1 MSAAGPAP
9 EGPGG
14 PGGEGPGGSSG
25 PGGRRAGRDPSS
37 TPMADEL
44 PVRRHGAAAVA
55 AVAAGPCTVVIGA
68 TGSGKTT
75 QLPQLLLDAG
85 LAGPRGVL
93 GVTQPRRVAAVAVA
107 RRVAQERGGAVGGE
121 VGYAVRF
128 EERKSAGTRILYM
141 TDGMLLREAQE
152 DPLLRRYRVLVLDEA
167 HERSLN
173 TDLLFGLLKDVA
185 LNRTAARGPAGPLKL
200 VVTSATLEGE
210 KFAAYFGDCPLLSIP
225 GRTFPVDIKHATE
238 APAPNRVVD
247 AAVAT
252 VLDLH
257 EASPPGDV
265 LCFFTGQGEIER
277 ACRLLEEGVAAMPA
291 GAPGALVLPLFASQ
305 APEHQARV
313 FAPAPAGDG
322 YTRRIVC
329 ATNVAETSLTVPG
342 VVYVVDPGFVKQKQ
356 FNPATNMDSL
366 EVVRI
371 SRVQAVQRAGRAGR
385 TQPGQCF
392 RLYPKATFEEQMPA
406 VTPPEILRTS
416 LEAAVL
422 HLKSLPVSSQ
432 LDVLNFDFLD
442 RPPVE
447 QVRARASERAPPFLC
462 QPCRRHPR

>member
-1 MSAAGPAP
+1 MAP
-9 EGPGG
+9 P
-14 PGGEGPGGSSG
+14 PP
-25 PGGRRAGRDPSS
+25 PPVTTIAPH
-37 TPMADEL
+37 PMAL
-44 PVRRHGAAAVA
+44 APPVA
-55 AVAAGPCTVVIGA
+55 AV
-68 TGSGKTT
+68 
-75 QLPQLLLDAG
+75 
-85 LAGPRGVL
+85 
-93 GVTQPRRVAAVAVA
+93 QP
-107 RRVAQERGGAVGGE
+107 
-121 VGYAVRF
+121 
-128 EERKSAGTRILYM
+128 
-141 TDGMLLREAQE
+141 
-152 DPLLRRYRVLVLDEA
+152 
-167 HERSLN
+167 
-173 TDLLFGLLKDVA
+173 
-185 LNRTAARGPAGPLKL
+185 
-200 VVTSATLEGE
+200 
-210 KFAAYFGDCPLLSIP
+210 
-225 GRTFPVDIKHATE
+225 
-238 APAPNRVVD
+238 
-247 AAVAT
+247 
-252 VLDLH
+252 
-257 EASPPGDV
+257 
-265 LCFFTGQGEIER
+265 
-277 ACRLLEEGVAAMPA
+277 
-291 GAPGALVLPLFASQ
+291 LPLFASQ

-416 LEAAVL
+416 LEAVVL